1 MGTMSRRQDIE
12 IELDPETNDYFII
25 WEPRVISL
33 GKTEGEA
40 LEDLREAAHFAVD
53 TLIDLK
59 HKDIERSDRR

>member
-1 MGTMSRRQDIE
+1 MSRRQDIE

-33 GKTEGEA
+33 GRTPEDA
-40 LEDLREAAHFAVD
+40 LSDLREAAHQGVD

-59 HKDIERSDRR
+59 MQSLKKAKEV

>member
-1 MGTMSRRQDIE
+1 MSRRQGIE

-33 GKTEGEA
+33 GKTEKEA

-53 TLIDLK
+53 ILVDLK
-59 HKDIERSDRR
+59 HKDIERGAIRDE